1 MVTSFN
7 QQRFFLGCL
16 PESFILIWSIDYIG
30 VRQTNRDLSTGVG
43 FKKQRGG
50 GQHIH
55 LSRQLSGGRGGSSFF
70 NLDPPDFLLHLKSGE
85 YNLT

>member
-50 GQHIH
+50 GNIFT
-55 LSRQLSGGRGGSSFF
+55 LAVS
-70 NLDPPDFLLHLKSGE
+70 
-85 YNLT
+85 